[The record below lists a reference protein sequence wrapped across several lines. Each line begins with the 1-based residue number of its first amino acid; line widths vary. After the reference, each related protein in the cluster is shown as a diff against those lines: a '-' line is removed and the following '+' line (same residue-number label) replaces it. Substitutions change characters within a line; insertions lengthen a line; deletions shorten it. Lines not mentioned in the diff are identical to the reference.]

1 MSKRRNDRKELRRKM
16 LLEKLVLWQKLTP
29 MEQLVQLD
37 KRLGEGVGAIKQRA
51 RLVQLIKKS
60 KLSKKQ

>member
-60 KLSKKQ
+60 KLSKK